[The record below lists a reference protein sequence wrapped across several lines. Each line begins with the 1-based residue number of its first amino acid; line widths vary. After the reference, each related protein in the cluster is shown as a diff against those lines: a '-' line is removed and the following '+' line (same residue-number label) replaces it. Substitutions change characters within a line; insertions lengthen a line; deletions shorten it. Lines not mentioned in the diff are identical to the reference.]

1 VHISTHLDVDLVA
14 IDEADQVTCLLELTA
29 PADVQAAVRP
39 GRTLLLV
46 LDRSGS
52 MSGEPLEAAKQAT
65 AALARRLGPQDCF
78 GVVVF
83 DDEAEVVLPC
93 RLMADH
99 HPDDVARAIAS
110 IDSRGSTDISSGYLL
125 ALREAKASLAATGQT
140 SATVLVV
147 SDGEANAGITEPDR
161 IHDLARTAT
170 GSQIVTSSLGFGLG
184 YDEVLLEALSRGGNG
199 THGFAPDIDTCVGA
213 LQQTVSDLLDVSV
226 MATTVRIRPTAGLV
240 DRIAVRP
247 DLPTWRDRDSLV
259 LSVGDLFA
267 GEQRRIL
274 IQVGVPSI
282 PALGTCTVAEIEVQF
297 TSVDDLADH
306 RVVLPLTVNVV
317 PGDQA
322 AGRVPN
328 PIVEVERL
336 LVDVDDAKR
345 QAAQSLREHDVD
357 SAKQS
362 LGTAMSQVAGKRRE
376 MSDAPRSL
384 TGRLDEAAEELLGL
398 ADDLKHRSAD
408 YTAKSMQSTLHST
421 FRKRTAPTTDEEES

>member
-1 VHISTHLDVDLVA
+1 MHISTHLDVDLVA
-14 IDEADQVTCLLELTA
+14 IDESDQVTCLLELTA
-29 PADVQAAVRP
+29 PVDVQAAARP
-39 GRTLLLV
+39 GRTLVLV

-65 AALARRLGPQDCF
+65 AALARRLGPQDCL

-83 DDEAEVVLPC
+83 DDQAEVVLPC
-93 RLMADH
+93 RPMADH
-99 HPDDVARAIAS
+99 HPDDVARSIAR
-110 IDSRGSTDISSGYLL
+110 IDAGGGTDISSGYLL
-125 ALREAKASLAATGQT
+125 ALREAKASLATTGQT
-140 SATVLVV
+140 SATVLLV

-170 GSQIVTSSLGFGLG
+170 SSQIVTSSLGFGLG

-240 DRIAVRP
+240 DHISVHP
-247 DLPTWRDRDSLV
+247 DLPTWRDPDSLV

-274 IQVGVPSI
+274 IQVGVPGI

-297 TSVDDLADH
+297 TGVADLMDH

-336 LVDVDDAKR
+336 LVDVDEAKR

-362 LGTAMSQVAGKRRE
+362 LGTAMSQVAGMRRE

-408 YTAKSMQSTLHST
+408 YTAKSMQSTLHAVYRTRTSAST
-421 FRKRTAPTTDEEES
+421 DDEEA

>member
-1 VHISTHLDVDLVA
+1 MHISTHLDVDLVA
-14 IDEADQVTCLLELTA
+14 MDEADQVTCLLELTA
-29 PADVQAAVRP
+29 PADSQAAARP
-39 GRTLLLV
+39 GRTLVLV

-52 MSGEPLEAAKQAT
+52 MSGEPLEAAKEAT
-65 AALARRLGPQDCF
+65 AALARRLGPQDCL

-83 DDEAEVVLPC
+83 DDEAEVVVPC
-93 RLMADH
+93 RPMADH
-99 HPDDVARAIAS
+99 HPDDLSRAIAGIQS
-110 IDSRGSTDISSGYLL
+110 GGSTDISSGYLL
-125 ALREAKASLAATGQT
+125 ALREAKASLAATGQA
-140 SATVLVV
+140 SATVLLI

-170 GSQIVTSSLGFGLG
+170 ASRIVTSSLGLGLG

-247 DLPTWRDRDSLV
+247 DLPVWRDPQALV
-259 LSVGDLFA
+259 LSVADLFA
-267 GEQRRIL
+267 GEQRRLL
-274 IQVGVPSI
+274 IQVGVPGI

-297 TSVDDLADH
+297 TSVTDLADH
-306 RVVLPLTVNVV
+306 RVVLPITVNVV

-328 PIVEVERL
+328 PVVEVERL

-357 SAKQS
+357 SAKSS
-362 LGTAMSQVAGKRRE
+362 LGTAMTQVAGKRRE
-376 MSDAPRSL
+376 MSGAPRSL

-408 YTAKSMQSTLHST
+408 YTAKSMQSSLNSQ
-421 FRKRTAPTTDEEES
+421 FRKRSTTDDEEA